1 VHVLNESNILCWNFM
16 FVQSTSYNI
25 VVHVQIT
32 TLFDAALSSDHV
44 AALAALF
51 GWEVPPGVQA

>member
-1 VHVLNESNILCWNFM
+1 M